1 MTDFYQA
8 EPKTWTSMNAKVKDT
23 RRLMS
28 QFGAKVPFH
37 FNLWNPKSQN
47 GHHGFQNGFQ
57 SQEHLQLIFLSIE
70 EPCSECTLFSTVI
83 PNEEFHGSL
92 PWTKLID
99 SNSGGFQQNLANAS
113 KEEVLMNERKRTSS
127 RGITSYQMCM
137 NSGRI
142 VFPAD
147 GSLFQTSLS
156 NSGFKEV
163 PSNKF
168 RNNATVSPCNPDLIG
183 NVHLFFIITNKS
195 NFTYVKNPEKIRE
208 TLFTFKLREFFSKKV
223 LKLFT

>member
-47 GHHGFQNGFQ
+47 GHHGGFQNGFQ

-147 GSLFQTSLS
+147 GSLFQTSLT

-183 NVHLFFIITNKS
+183 NVQLFSELQTSRILLT
-195 NFTYVKNPEKIRE
+195 
-208 TLFTFKLREFFSKKV
+208 
-223 LKLFT
+223 